1 METTLDSAVEDRIR
15 TMVARLFEVPAAE
28 LSVEPMP
35 AHASARR
42 YVRVRHGRHR
52 RVVVMVLP
60 EDALASEEASDGE
73 RPEELPFLSVQRYL
87 DELGLRV
94 PKVHAADL
102 EAGLVVLEDAGDT
115 TLEAAL
121 AAHPGDERFRR
132 RLYGRAIDQLA
143 FLRRRAEER
152 PDLAHI
158 AFQRRFD
165 ARLFRW
171 ELDHFVEW
179 FLEAR
184 EGVTLAGEE
193 KETVDAAFDRLART
207 LAALPAGLTH
217 RDYQSRNLM
226 VKEGE
231 GELVVIDF
239 QDALQGPMV
248 YDLVALL
255 RDSYVVLPRE
265 FVDEMLLRYLDG
277 YRALGG
283 RPPEPEDLQYQFDL
297 QTLQRK
303 LKDAGRFEYIHRV
316 KGNDS
321 FLPSIAPSLAYVRE
335 ALGRLP
341 EYEPLRR
348 VLARHVEAL
357 R

>member
-1 METTLDSAVEDRIR
+1 MDAACEAKMREQ
-15 TMVARLFEVPAAE
+15 VARLLRTSPEA

-35 AHASARR
+35 AQASARR
-42 YVRVRHGRHR
+42 YLRVRASPTRS
-52 RVVVMVLP
+52 VVVMVLP
-60 EDALASEEASDGE
+60 EDALASEEASAE
-73 RPEELPFLSVQRYL
+73 EVPEELPFLSVQRYL
-87 DELGLRV
+87 DALGLRV
-94 PKVHAADL
+94 PAVYAADL
-102 EAGLVVLEDAGDT
+102 DAGWVVLEDAGDT

-121 AAHPGDERFRR
+121 AARPHDERLRR
-132 RLYGRAIDQLA
+132 ELYGRAVDQLA
-143 FLRRRAEER
+143 FMRRRAEER

-158 AFQRRFD
+158 TFRRRFD
-165 ARLFRW
+165 ASLFRW

-184 EGVTLAGEE
+184 EGVALEGEE
-193 KETVDAAFDRLART
+193 KRIVDESFDRIAAE

-226 VKEGE
+226 VRPGE
-231 GELVVIDF
+231 RELVVIDF

-255 RDSYVVLPRE
+255 RDSYVELPRA
-265 FVDEMLLRYLDG
+265 FVDQMLQRYLDN

-283 RPPEPEDLQYQFDL
+283 RPPEPEEFEMAFDL

-316 KGNDS
+316 KGNDR
-321 FLPSIAPSLAYVRE
+321 FLPKIPVSLAYVRE
-335 ALGRLP
+335 AFERLP

-348 VLARHVEAL
+348 VLARYVEAL
-357 R
+357 A